1 MRVAVLD
8 DYQHIA
14 EEVADWAS
22 LPEGVT
28 VDFIHEHFADEDALV
43 EGVGDHDCIVCMRER
58 TAFPASTLERLPNLR
73 LLVTTGPFNAVIDT
87 AACTANGITLCGT
100 GGLLYPTTELTW
112 ALILAVT
119 KGIARE
125 DAAVRN
131 GEWQVGMGTGL
142 RGKTLGL
149 VGVGRLGTATGLIA
163 KAFGMHVIAW
173 SQNLDLGMAHA
184 VDFEAVSKDDLFRRS
199 DVVSVHYVLSPRSH
213 HLVGAAELALMRPSA
228 YVVNTSRGP
237 VIDEDALV
245 DALRSGRLAGAGLDV
260 FAVEPLPLDH
270 PLRSLPNTVIT
281 PHIGYVT
288 DETYRIFYG
297 DAVAD
302 IAAFLA
308 GAPVR
313 VIA

>member
-8 DYQHIA
+8 DYQSIA
-14 EEVADWAS
+14 AEMADWAS
-22 LPEGVT
+22 LGPEVS
-28 VDFIHEHFADEDALV
+28 VDFLAGHLPDEDSLV
-43 EGVGDHDCIVCMRER
+43 EALAGYHCIVAMRER
-58 TAFPASTLERLPNLR
+58 TPFPASTLERLPDLE
-73 LLVTTGPFNAVIDT
+73 LLVTTGPFNAVIDP
-87 AACTANGITLCGT
+87 AACVANGVRLCGT

-119 KGIARE
+119 KGIAAE
-125 DAAVRN
+125 DAAVRA
-131 GEWQVGMGTGL
+131 GGWQVGVGTGL

-173 SQNLDLGMAHA
+173 SQNLDLGRAHA
-184 VDFEAVSKDDLFRRS
+184 VDFEAVSKDDLFRRA

-213 HLVGAAELALMRPSA
+213 HLVGRAELALMQPSA
-228 YVVNTSRGP
+228 VLVNTSRGA
-237 VIDEDALV
+237 VVDEDALV
-245 DALRSGRLAGAGLDV
+245 EALQEGRIAGAGLDV
-260 FAVEPLPLDH
+260 FSVEPLPGDH
-270 PLRSLPNTVIT
+270 PLRRLPNTVIT

-297 DAVAD
+297 DAVEN
-302 IAAFLA
+302 IAAHLA
-308 GAPVR
+308 GSPVR